1 MPNWCDNQITIT
13 GPNSVIDK
21 IEKIVNDESNNIE
34 NGLLQF
40 FHPMPKELM
49 ETEKSSDDK
58 KMNKQPFVDGVN
70 NWYDWRVNNWGTK
83 WELCEFYGVDRQ
95 YLTEQSEGESTI
107 SFSFSSAWAPPIGAY
122 EKFLENNSNCFIRAY
137 YYEGGCDFMGLW
149 EDGVDD
155 CYQPSDYK
163 STDDFW
169 QDGIGSTLDDIFNIT
184 ESMAEYEEEERL
196 NEDVYKYS
204 KGEKIN
210 IGEDA

>member
-1 MPNWCDNQITIT
+1 
-13 GPNSVIDK
+13 
-21 IEKIVNDESNNIE
+21 
-34 NGLLQF
+34 
-40 FHPMPKELM
+40 
-49 ETEKSSDDK
+49 
-58 KMNKQPFVDGVN
+58 
-70 NWYDWRVNNWGTK
+70 
-83 WELCEFYGVDRQ
+83 
-95 YLTEQSEGESTI
+95 
-107 SFSFSSAWAPPIGAY
+107 
-122 EKFLENNSNCFIRAY
+122 
-137 YYEGGCDFMGLW
+137 MGLW

-155 CYQPSDYK
+155 CYQPSNYK